1 MQVLMYKA
9 SQQKYLTGGFTLSNI
24 LLIGLI
30 AVSILLVFLA
40 IAILIRLSRLS
51 NKLKQMGINYDV
63 TGFGVKQKEEN
74 PFKNMH
80 NNYDGDTAI
89 INNSNNRTD
98 YNRNGSLAYNYRVPS
113 GWHQERIANG
123 EMKLLRGYDYDTQDS
138 VHFLITDYNKYYSKI
153 ISISQYPI
161 YFGISGFKL
170 LRQMQHKAH
179 RHSRH
184 RILSEHLHR
193 HRQYFL

>member
-89 INNSNNRTD
+89 INNSNNRPVEHNYIRND
-98 YNRNGSLAYNYRVPS
+98 YNHKNNNISNTVNNNLNNTLKENNHMSSVYNDFDNNSENNIDLGMFTKINYNDYYNNQEVVEDIAQENKIVIRPKGS
-113 GWHQERIANG
+113 
-123 EMKLLRGYDYDTQDS
+123 K
-138 VHFLITDYNKYYSKI
+138 
-153 ISISQYPI
+153 
-161 YFGISGFKL
+161 
-170 LRQMQHKAH
+170 
-179 RHSRH
+179 
-184 RILSEHLHR
+184 
-193 HRQYFL
+193 

>member
-51 NKLKQMGINYDV
+51 NKLKQIGINYDV

-89 INNSNNRTD
+89 INNSNNRPVEHNYIRND
-98 YNRNGSLAYNYRVPS
+98 YNHTNHKNNNINNTLKENNHMSSVYNNFDNNSENNIDLGMFTKINYNDYYNNQEVVEDIAQENKIVIRQKGS
-113 GWHQERIANG
+113 
-123 EMKLLRGYDYDTQDS
+123 K
-138 VHFLITDYNKYYSKI
+138 
-153 ISISQYPI
+153 
-161 YFGISGFKL
+161 
-170 LRQMQHKAH
+170 
-179 RHSRH
+179 
-184 RILSEHLHR
+184 
-193 HRQYFL
+193 

>member
-1 MQVLMYKA
+1 MQVLMYKV

-89 INNSNNRTD
+89 INNSNNRPVEHNYIRND
-98 YNRNGSLAYNYRVPS
+98 YNHTNHKNNNINNSVNNNLNDTNNMNSVYNDFDNNSENNIDLGMFTKINYNDNITVSPA
-113 GWHQERIANG
+113 I
-123 EMKLLRGYDYDTQDS
+123 DTN
-138 VHFLITDYNKYYSKI
+138 VNKI
-153 ISISQYPI
+153 IIKPKGSN
-161 YFGISGFKL
+161 
-170 LRQMQHKAH
+170 
-179 RHSRH
+179 
-184 RILSEHLHR
+184 
-193 HRQYFL
+193 

>member
-51 NKLKQMGINYDV
+51 NKLKQIGINYDV

-89 INNSNNRTD
+89 INNSNNRPVEHNYIRND
-98 YNRNGSLAYNYRVPS
+98 YNHTNHKNNNINNTLKENNHMSSVYNNFDNNSENNIDLGMFTKINYNDYYNNQEVVEDIAQENKIVIRPKGS
-113 GWHQERIANG
+113 
-123 EMKLLRGYDYDTQDS
+123 K
-138 VHFLITDYNKYYSKI
+138 
-153 ISISQYPI
+153 
-161 YFGISGFKL
+161 
-170 LRQMQHKAH
+170 
-179 RHSRH
+179 
-184 RILSEHLHR
+184 
-193 HRQYFL
+193 

>member
-80 NNYDGDTAI
+80 NDYDGDTAI
-89 INNSNNRTD
+89 INNSNNRQVEHNYIRND
-98 YNRNGSLAYNYRVPS
+98 YNHTNHKNNNINNTVNNNLNNTLKENNHIISVYNDFDNNSENNIDLGMFTKINYNDYYNN
-113 GWHQERIANG
+113 QEVVEDIAQEN
-123 EMKLLRGYDYDTQDS
+123 
-138 VHFLITDYNKYYSKI
+138 KI
-153 ISISQYPI
+153 IIRPKGS
-161 YFGISGFKL
+161 K
-170 LRQMQHKAH
+170 
-179 RHSRH
+179 
-184 RILSEHLHR
+184 
-193 HRQYFL
+193 

>member
-51 NKLKQMGINYDV
+51 NKLKQIGINYDV

-89 INNSNNRTD
+89 INNSNNRPVEHNYIRND
-98 YNRNGSLAYNYRVPS
+98 YNHTNHKNNNINNTLKENNHMSSVYNNFDNNSENNIDLGMFTKINY
-113 GWHQERIANG
+113 N
-123 EMKLLRGYDYDTQDS
+123 DY
-138 VHFLITDYNKYYSKI
+138 YNKQQVI
-153 ISISQYPI
+153 EDISQENKIVIRPK
-161 YFGISGFKL
+161 GSK
-170 LRQMQHKAH
+170 
-179 RHSRH
+179 
-184 RILSEHLHR
+184 
-193 HRQYFL
+193 

>member
-1 MQVLMYKA
+1 MQVLMYKV

-89 INNSNNRTD
+89 INNSNNRPVEHNYIRND
-98 YNRNGSLAYNYRVPS
+98 YNHTNHKNNNINNTVNNNLNNTLKENNHIISVYNDFDNNSENNIDLGMFTKINYNDYYNN
-113 GWHQERIANG
+113 QEVVEDIAQEN
-123 EMKLLRGYDYDTQDS
+123 
-138 VHFLITDYNKYYSKI
+138 KI
-153 ISISQYPI
+153 IIRPKGS
-161 YFGISGFKL
+161 K
-170 LRQMQHKAH
+170 
-179 RHSRH
+179 
-184 RILSEHLHR
+184 
-193 HRQYFL
+193 

>member
-30 AVSILLVFLA
+30 ALSILLVFLA

-89 INNSNNRTD
+89 INNSNNRQIEHSYIRND
-98 YNRNGSLAYNYRVPS
+98 YNHTNHKNNNINNSVNNNFNNTLKENNHMSSAYNDFDNNIENNIDLGMFTKINYNDYYNN
-113 GWHQERIANG
+113 QEVVEDIAQEN
-123 EMKLLRGYDYDTQDS
+123 
-138 VHFLITDYNKYYSKI
+138 KI
-153 ISISQYPI
+153 IIRPKGS
-161 YFGISGFKL
+161 K
-170 LRQMQHKAH
+170 
-179 RHSRH
+179 
-184 RILSEHLHR
+184 
-193 HRQYFL
+193 

>member
-9 SQQKYLTGGFTLSNI
+9 LQQKYLTGGFTLSNI

-89 INNSNNRTD
+89 INNSNNRQIEHNYIRND
-98 YNRNGSLAYNYRVPS
+98 YNHTNYKNNNINNTVNNNLNDTLTEKNNMSSVYNDFDNNSENNIDLGMFTKINYNDYYNNQEVVEDIAQENKIVIRPKGS
-113 GWHQERIANG
+113 
-123 EMKLLRGYDYDTQDS
+123 K
-138 VHFLITDYNKYYSKI
+138 
-153 ISISQYPI
+153 
-161 YFGISGFKL
+161 
-170 LRQMQHKAH
+170 
-179 RHSRH
+179 
-184 RILSEHLHR
+184 
-193 HRQYFL
+193 

>member
-1 MQVLMYKA
+1 MQVLMYKV

-89 INNSNNRTD
+89 INNSNNRPVEHNYIRND
-98 YNRNGSLAYNYRVPS
+98 YNHTNHKNNNINNSVNNNLNDTNNMNSVYNDFDNNSENNIDLGMFTKINY
-113 GWHQERIANG
+113 N
-123 EMKLLRGYDYDTQDS
+123 DY
-138 VHFLITDYNKYYSKI
+138 YNKQVVED
-153 ISISQYPI
+153 ISQENKIVIRPK
-161 YFGISGFKL
+161 GSK
-170 LRQMQHKAH
+170 
-179 RHSRH
+179 
-184 RILSEHLHR
+184 
-193 HRQYFL
+193 